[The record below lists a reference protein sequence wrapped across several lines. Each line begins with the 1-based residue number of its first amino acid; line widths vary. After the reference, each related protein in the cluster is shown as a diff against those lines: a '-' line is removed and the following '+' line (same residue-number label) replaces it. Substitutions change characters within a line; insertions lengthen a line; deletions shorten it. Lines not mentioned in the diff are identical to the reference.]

1 MNEELTGRRK
11 LLCKQEIKS
20 RRFNHR
26 SEKEGEFTGL
36 LWSHDEI
43 VSMTGF
49 LLWLG
54 ELTYRGGGRPGPSAW
69 RRSFPGRL
77 DGTSNNETNERFH
90 LGDAFL
96 NRK

>member
-20 RRFNHR
+20 RRLNHR

-36 LWSHDEI
+36 LWSRDEMVI
-43 VSMTGF
+43 VTGF

-54 ELTYRGGGRPGPSAW
+54 ELTYRGRGRPGPSVW
-69 RRSFPGRL
+69 RRSSPGRL
-77 DGTSNNETNERFH
+77 DGISNNETDVSIWEM
-90 LGDAFL
+90 LS
-96 NRK
+96 